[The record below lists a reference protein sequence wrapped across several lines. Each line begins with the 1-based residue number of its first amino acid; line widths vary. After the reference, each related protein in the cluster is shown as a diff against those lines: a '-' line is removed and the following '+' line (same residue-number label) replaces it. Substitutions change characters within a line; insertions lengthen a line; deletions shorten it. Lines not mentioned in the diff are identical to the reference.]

1 LAFIDETGKWT
12 GPGPDPRQ
20 AGATN
25 IAPAHFNPAEIPTV
39 TIPQGYK
46 AADWTKLLQGNSNY
60 MGWEL
65 NAGQR
70 ADQAA
75 AQRKAAL
82 QALAVR
88 YGGLPA
94 GFKDIYGD
102 LTPDIQGVAG
112 SNPLSESARI
122 ERDYGQSQENYKRG
136 LAARGALQSGDLG
149 YGLGELD
156 YQHSADL
163 YNMGNDFL
171 SAAQGAVNDY
181 SSALSGLSQEQID
194 AIRNA
199 AASVYGQGYRLSGTG
214 NAAPGG
220 GGLTMGVDWNPDARA
235 SLAGS
240 GYSDEDVAMAVNGFA
255 AQRGWG
261 IDPVNGRVGQVVQ
274 EGIHHDSNGNAYV
287 MVKFWDGTG
296 YTTEQVPLPAPAAT
310 TSQAPPPPPGGDT
323 APAAP
328 PVVQAPTTAPNV
340 TVGGAVSPT
349 DLINAYLGSRA
360 GV

>member
-1 LAFIDETGKWT
+1 LAFIDQTGKWT

-39 TIPQGYK
+39 TIPQGYN
-46 AADWTKLLQGNSNY
+46 ASDWTKLLQGNSGY

-75 AQRKAAL
+75 AARKAAL
-82 QALAVR
+82 QSLAVR

-94 GFKDIYGD
+94 GFKDVYGD
-102 LTPDIQGVAG
+102 LTPDIQDVAKA
-112 SNPLSESARI
+112 NPLSESARI

-181 SSALSGLSQEQID
+181 SGALSGLSQEQID
-194 AIRNA
+194 AIRQA
-199 AASVYGQGYRLSGTG
+199 AASVYGQGYRLGGATPQGGFGAEAPSQYGDLISQYAPTGQTYDQMANNGQPFAFTG
-214 NAAPGG
+214 N
-220 GGLTMGVDWNPDARA
+220 
-235 SLAGS
+235 
-240 GYSDEDVAMAVNGFA
+240 E
-255 AQRGWG
+255 GWG
-261 IDPVNGRVGQVVQ
+261 NPYGVQPGQQVIAVKYYDPVTGR
-274 EGIHHDSNGNAYV
+274 GNTIV
-287 MVKFWDGTG
+287 L
-296 YTTEQVPLPAPAAT
+296 PLPAT
-310 TSQAPPPPPGGDT
+310 TDTAAPPPPPAST
-323 APAAP
+323 VSAAP
-328 PVVQAPTTAPNV
+328 PVVQAPTVAPSV
-340 TVGGAVSPT
+340 TVGGNVSPT
-349 DLINAYLGSRA
+349 DLINSYIAGRRGTA